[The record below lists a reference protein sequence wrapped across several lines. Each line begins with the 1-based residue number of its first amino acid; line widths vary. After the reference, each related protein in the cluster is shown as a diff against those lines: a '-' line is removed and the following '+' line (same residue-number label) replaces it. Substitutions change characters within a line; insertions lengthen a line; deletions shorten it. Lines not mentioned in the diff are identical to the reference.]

1 MIRLFVMRLAQTL
14 FSNPGLPTPN
24 ADQDHLRTIVN
35 IFFGILGSVAVLI
48 ITIAGFRFVIHQG
61 DPGDTVK
68 ARNSIIYAV
77 VGLVVAL
84 SAWVIVSFV
93 IGQI

>member
-1 MIRLFVMRLAQTL
+1 MWTRFLYLLSQFDKP
-14 FSNPGLPTPN
+14 PGLPDAG
-24 ADQDHLRTIVN
+24 ADPGKIQTLTN
-35 IFFGILGSVAVLI
+35 IFFGILGAVALLI

-61 DPGDTVK
+61 EPQEVAK

-84 SAWVIVSFV
+84 SAWSIVSYV
-93 IGQI
+93 WGKL